1 MLWPRAN
8 AQGATAVFALGYAL
22 GLGRMLG
29 EILCRLRPPPAS
41 WTVLRALLLSNYLYA
56 GSGLF
61 AACALTHVL
70 VSLASPPPA
79 QMQLHGLAL
88 LPGWPRRVLHRGCSC
103 LARGRRARVAG
114 VRARVVGGA
123 AGGDASGDASGDA
136 GGGAR
141 GGMGGGEGGGGTAA
155 GAAVELGSVKMS
167 AVEITRSRREAKGK
181 LPMLG
186 GGGSGGGGSSGGG
199 SGGGSGNSGGDGGG
213 SGDGGGGSGSSAGG
227 GSCGG
232 EPPDSA
238 EVTQPP
244 GGAAGVSGTR
254 SGTLPARGA
263 VRTRLAWPRA
273 MAQQWGGGVS
283 QSFPRMSA
291 ALAALLVAIVVALI
305 AACF

>member
-1 MLWPRAN
+1 
-8 AQGATAVFALGYAL
+8 
-22 GLGRMLG
+22 
-29 EILCRLRPPPAS
+29 
-41 WTVLRALLLSNYLYA
+41 VLRALLLSNYLYA
-56 GSGLF
+56 GCGLF
-61 AACALTHVL
+61 AACVLTHVL

-114 VRARVVGGA
+114 GRARVAAGAAGGA
-123 AGGDASGDASGDA
+123 AGGDASGDASGGA
-136 GGGAR
+136 G

-167 AVEITRSRREAKGK
+167 AVEVTRSRREAKGK

-199 SGGGSGNSGGDGGG
+199 SGGGSGS
-213 SGDGGGGSGSSAGG
+213 SGGGGGGGGGGSSAGG
-227 GSCGG
+227 GSYGG

-273 MAQQWGGGVS
+273 MAQQWGGRVS
-283 QSFPRMSA
+283 QCFPRISA
-291 ALAALLVAIVVALI
+291 TLAALLVAIVVALI